1 MRAVKVDEDRRLV
14 AVECPAPEPGP
25 GQALVEV
32 AYCGICGSDLHFRD
46 VPELFPAGTVP
57 GHEFSGRIVRVGEGV
72 DGWSAGDRVCVLPF
86 GQCGECPECRA
97 GNEQVCPHAV
107 PRGVGLGTGRPGA
120 YAGQVVVDE
129 RMLFSLPDSVD
140 DRAGT
145 LVEPLEVAIRAVD
158 LADVKPD
165 EPVLVLGAGPIGLLT
180 ALVLR
185 HRGFR
190 DAVVCSRNPA
200 RGQRAAAL
208 GLSTISIE
216 EVAQGA
222 ACEGSGGEGS
232 GGGGPGGGSPAC
244 VFECAGT
251 PAAAQLAVEV
261 LRPLG
266 RLLLVGLSLE
276 PLDLAAPPIVLKEL
290 SIRGVIAYQRAQF
303 QAAIDMLAAGAI
315 PVDELI
321 TEVVPLADAEAA
333 FQALTAR
340 GNDKVKILLA
350 PADGDEGAYLSPL
363 SPSARPRDV
372 PVS

>member
-1 MRAVKVDEDRRLV
+1 
-14 AVECPAPEPGP
+14 
-25 GQALVEV
+25 
-32 AYCGICGSDLHFRD
+32 

-57 GHEFSGRIVRVGEGV
+57 GHEFSGRIACVGEGV
-72 DGWSAGDRVCVLPF
+72 DGWSPGDRVSVLPF
-86 GQCGECPECRA
+86 AQCGECASCQA
-97 GNEQVCPHAV
+97 GEEQVCPHAV
-107 PRGVGLGTGRPGA
+107 SDGVGLGTGRPGA

-145 LVEPLEVAIRAVD
+145 LVEPLAVAIRAVD

-180 ALVLR
+180 ALVLA
-185 HRGFR
+185 HRGVER
-190 DAVVCSRNPA
+190 VAVCSRNPA
-200 RGQRAAAL
+200 RGRRAAAL

-216 EVAQGA
+216 EVYLRA
-222 ACEGSGGEGS
+222 EGGGER
-232 GGGGPGGGSPAC
+232 PGGESPAC

-251 PAAAQLAVEV
+251 PAAAQLGVEI

-266 RLLLVGLSLE
+266 RLLLVGLSLA

-290 SIRGVIAYQRAQF
+290 SIRGVIAYRRAQF

-315 PVDELI
+315 PVDDLI
-321 TEVVPLADAEAA
+321 TDVVPLADAEAA
-333 FQALTAR
+333 FQSLTSR

-350 PADGDEGAYLSPL
+350 P
-363 SPSARPRDV
+363 
-372 PVS
+372 

>member
-1 MRAVKVDEDRRLV
+1 MRAVKVAEDRRLV
-14 AVECPAPEPGP
+14 LVECPALEPAP

-57 GHEFSGRIVRVGEGV
+57 GHEFSGRIVSLGDGV
-72 DGWSAGDRVCVLPF
+72 RGWSAGDRVCVLPF
-86 GQCGECPECRA
+86 GQCGKCATCRA

-107 PRGVGLGTGRPGA
+107 TGGVGLGTGRPGA

-145 LVEPLEVAIRAVD
+145 LVEPLAVATRAVD
-158 LADVKPD
+158 LARVDPD

-185 HRGFR
+185 HRGAR
-190 DAVVCSRNPA
+190 QVVMCSRNPA
-200 RGQRAAAL
+200 RGERAAVL
-208 GLSTISIE
+208 GLVTRSLD
-216 EVAQGA
+216 EVARTPRD
-222 ACEGSGGEGS
+222 EG
-232 GGGGPGGGSPAC
+232 PAWGFVC
-244 VFECAGT
+244 GGT
-251 PAAAQLAVEV
+251 PAAAQLAVEA

-266 RLLLVGLSLE
+266 RLLLVGLALA
-276 PLDLAAPPIVLKEL
+276 PLDLAAPAIVLKEL
-290 SIRGVIAYQRAQF
+290 EIRGVIAYRRVQF

-321 TEVVPLADAEAA
+321 TEIVPLADAEAA
-333 FQALTAR
+333 FQSLTAR
-340 GNDKVKILLA
+340 GSEKIKVLLA
-350 PADGDEGAYLSPL
+350 P
-363 SPSARPRDV
+363 
-372 PVS
+372 

>member
-1 MRAVKVDEDRRLV
+1 VRAVKVDEDRRLV

-57 GHEFSGRIVRVGEGV
+57 GHEFSGRIAGVGDGVR
-72 DGWSAGDRVCVLPF
+72 GWSAGARVCVLPF
-86 GQCGECPECRA
+86 GQCGECATCRA

-107 PRGVGLGTGRPGA
+107 SGGVGLGTGRPGA

-145 LVEPLEVAIRAVD
+145 LVEPLAVAIRAVD
-158 LADVKPD
+158 LAEVAPD
-165 EPVLVLGAGPIGLLT
+165 EPVLVLGAGPVGLLT

-185 HRGFR
+185 DRGVR
-190 DAVVCSRNPA
+190 RAVVCSRNPA
-200 RGQRAAAL
+200 RAQRAAAL
-208 GLSTISIE
+208 GLDTISIE
-216 EVAQGA
+216 KVAATGPA
-222 ACEGSGGEGS
+222 EG
-232 GGGGPGGGSPAC
+232 PAC

-251 PAAAQLAVEV
+251 PAAAQLAVQA

-266 RLLLVGLSLE
+266 RLLLVGLSLS
-276 PLDLAAPPIVLKEL
+276 PLDLAAPAIVIKEL
-290 SIRGVIAYQRAQF
+290 QIRGVIAYRRAQF

-321 TEVVPLADAEAA
+321 TEIVPLAEAEAA
-333 FQALTAR
+333 FQSLTAR
-340 GNDKVKILLA
+340 GTEKVKILLA
-350 PADGDEGAYLSPL
+350 P
-363 SPSARPRDV
+363 
-372 PVS
+372 

>member
-1 MRAVKVDEDRRLV
+1 VRAVEVAEDRRLV
-14 AVECPAPEPGP
+14 AGERPAPQPGP

-57 GHEFSGRIVRVGEGV
+57 GHEFSGRIADLGDGV
-72 DGWSAGDRVCVLPF
+72 HGWSVGDRVCVLPF
-86 GQCGECPECRA
+86 AQCGECASCRA

-107 PRGVGLGTGRPGA
+107 SHGVGLGTGRPGA

-145 LVEPLEVAIRAVD
+145 LVEPLAVAIRAVD
-158 LADVKPD
+158 LAGPD
-165 EPVLVLGAGPIGLLT
+165 PGEPVLVLGAGPIGLLI

-185 HRGFR
+185 HRGVR
-190 DAVVCSRNPA
+190 RAVVCSRNPA
-200 RGQRAAAL
+200 RAARAAAL
-208 GLSTISIE
+208 GLETVSMDDVTGI
-216 EVAQGA
+216 
-222 ACEGSGGEGS
+222 
-232 GGGGPGGGSPAC
+232 SPAC

-251 PAAAQLAVEV
+251 PAAAQLAVQT

-266 RLLLVGLSLE
+266 RLLLVGLALE
-276 PLDLAAPPIVLKEL
+276 PLDLAAPPIVIKEL
-290 SIRGVIAYQRAQF
+290 EIRGVIAYRRGQF
-303 QAAIDMLAAGAI
+303 QAAIDLLAAGAI

-321 TEVVPLADAEAA
+321 SEVVPLAQAEAA
-333 FQALTAR
+333 FQALTTR

-350 PADGDEGAYLSPL
+350 P
-363 SPSARPRDV
+363 
-372 PVS
+372 

>member
-57 GHEFSGRIVRVGEGV
+57 GHEFSGRIVSVGDGV
-72 DGWSAGDRVCVLPF
+72 GGWSAGDRVCVLPF
-86 GQCGECPECRA
+86 GQCGECATCRA

-107 PRGVGLGTGRPGA
+107 SDGVGLGSGRPGA

-145 LVEPLEVAIRAVD
+145 LVEPLAVAIRAVD
-158 LADVKPD
+158 LAKVDSED
-165 EPVLVLGAGPIGLLT
+165 PVLVLGAGPIGLLT
-180 ALVLR
+180 GLVLR
-185 HRGFR
+185 HRGIR
-190 DAVVCSRNPA
+190 RTTVCSRNPA
-200 RGQRAAAL
+200 RAQRAAAL

-216 EVAQGA
+216 EVPT
-222 ACEGSGGEGS
+222 GE
-232 GGGGPGGGSPAC
+232 SPAC

-251 PAAAQLAVEV
+251 PAAAQLAVQV

-266 RLLLVGLSLE
+266 RLLLVGLSLA
-276 PLDLAAPPIVLKEL
+276 PLDLAA
-290 SIRGVIAYQRAQF
+290 
-303 QAAIDMLAAGAI
+303 
-315 PVDELI
+315 
-321 TEVVPLADAEAA
+321 
-333 FQALTAR
+333 
-340 GNDKVKILLA
+340 
-350 PADGDEGAYLSPL
+350 
-363 SPSARPRDV
+363 
-372 PVS
+372 

>member
-1 MRAVKVDEDRRLV
+1 MRAVKVAEDRRLV

-32 AYCGICGSDLHFRD
+32 AYCGICGSDLHFRE

-57 GHEFSGRIVRVGEGV
+57 GHEFSGRIVAVGDGV
-72 DGWSAGDRVCVLPF
+72 RGWSPGDRVCVLPF
-86 GQCGECPECRA
+86 AQCGECAACRA

-107 PRGVGLGTGRPGA
+107 TDGVGLGTGRPGA

-145 LVEPLEVAIRAVD
+145 LVEPLAVAIRAVD
-158 LADVKPD
+158 LAGVKPD

-185 HRGFR
+185 HRGVR
-190 DAVVCSRNPA
+190 RVVVCSRNPA
-200 RGQRAAAL
+200 RARFAASL
-208 GLSTISIE
+208 GLATLSTE
-216 EVAQGA
+216 AVASA
-222 ACEGSGGEGS
+222 ER
-232 GGGGPGGGSPAC
+232 PVC

-251 PAAAQLAVEV
+251 PSAAQLAVEV

-266 RLLLVGLSLE
+266 RLLLVGLSLT
-276 PLDLAAPPIVLKEL
+276 PLDLAAPPIVIKEL
-290 SIRGVIAYQRAQF
+290 EIRGVIAYRRAQF
-303 QAAIDMLAAGAI
+303 QGAIDMLAAGAI

-333 FQALTAR
+333 FQALTVR
-340 GNDKVKILLA
+340 GSEKMKILLA
-350 PADGDEGAYLSPL
+350 P
-363 SPSARPRDV
+363 
-372 PVS
+372 

>member
-1 MRAVKVDEDRRLV
+1 VRAVKVDEDRRLV

-57 GHEFSGRIVRVGEGV
+57 GHEFSGRIVSVGDGV
-72 DGWSAGDRVCVLPF
+72 HGWGAGDRVCVLPF
-86 GQCGECPECRA
+86 GQCGECATCRA

-107 PRGVGLGTGRPGA
+107 GNGVGLGSGRPGA

-129 RMLFSLPDSVD
+129 RMLFALPASVD

-145 LVEPLEVAIRAVD
+145 LVEPLAVAIRAVD
-158 LADVKPD
+158 LAAVAPD
-165 EPVLVLGAGPIGLLT
+165 ESVLVLGAGPIGLLT

-185 HRGFR
+185 HRGAGR
-190 DAVVCSRNPA
+190 AVVCSRNPA
-200 RGQRAAAL
+200 RAQRAAAL
-208 GLSTISIE
+208 GLGIVSIKD
-216 EVAQGA
+216 VGQTSRVQA
-222 ACEGSGGEGS
+222 
-232 GGGGPGGGSPAC
+232 PAC

-251 PAAAQLAVEV
+251 PAAAQLAVQL

-266 RLLLVGLSLE
+266 RLLLVGLSLA
-276 PLDLAAPPIVLKEL
+276 PLDLAAPAIVLKEL
-290 SIRGVIAYQRAQF
+290 EIRGVIAYRRAQF

-321 TEVVPLADAEAA
+321 TEIVPLAEAESA
-333 FQALTAR
+333 FQSLTAP
-340 GNDKVKILLA
+340 GTQKLKILLA
-350 PADGDEGAYLSPL
+350 P
-363 SPSARPRDV
+363 
-372 PVS
+372 